1 MKSGESVEDAV
12 RNELKE
18 EVGLELDPLH
28 LIRGEAG
35 KSDSYPNREFVYAH
49 YYEFNGDALSLAFND
64 GEVQKVEW
72 MKSSDIIKSMSEN
85 HDTWTGK
92 REGFIKTLETLK
104 SRLKAQEVA

>member
-1 MKSGESVEDAV
+1 MVDASS
-12 RNELKE
+12 
-18 EVGLELDPLH
+18 
-28 LIRGEAG
+28 LI
-35 KSDSYPNREFVYAH
+35 
-49 YYEFNGDALSLAFND
+49 FND